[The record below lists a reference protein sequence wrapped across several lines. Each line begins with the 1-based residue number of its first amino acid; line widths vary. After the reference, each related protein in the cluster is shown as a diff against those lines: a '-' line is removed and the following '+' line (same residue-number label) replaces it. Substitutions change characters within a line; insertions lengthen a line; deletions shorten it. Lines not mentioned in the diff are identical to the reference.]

1 MCMCLCWGTGA
12 HGQYKFKPLKLE
24 LPTLTSSP
32 TWDEKLNSGPLEE
45 QQLLLSAEAPH
56 QSIEFLVLIVNSI
69 ESPGKKDSVRDYLDQ
84 AGLKTGPQASMLFF
98 FNVLCIASEYLA
110 FCSNE
115 SYCFVTKFGSIT
127 LSIYFLQ
134 RNGAVGKLL
143 PKQATGFMKQ

>member
-56 QSIEFLVLIVNSI
+56 
-69 ESPGKKDSVRDYLDQ
+69 
-84 AGLKTGPQASMLFF
+84 
-98 FNVLCIASEYLA
+98 
-110 FCSNE
+110 
-115 SYCFVTKFGSIT
+115 
-127 LSIYFLQ
+127 
-134 RNGAVGKLL
+134 
-143 PKQATGFMKQ
+143 